1 MAVSKKPESEM
12 SQATKIHKAPEK
24 QLEQANVEKKSHHNI
39 TTSQLPNDLANATSS
54 KSDKTVADVIVSTR
68 KSVVKIQRK
77 QFKTR
82 ARGLVRRSKTGKG
95 RRRRRMPTAKSRSTA
110 PASLREEISAG
121 PSWQPKEDGAGCYCQ
136 ELKEGV
142 RQEGAVRGQFLEGK
156 VLEGEDQVEEDKV
169 NEDKVHRQMAEEHV
183 QDKGQDD
190 QVLEREVQGS
200 REAAG
205 IRCWVCR
212 LRGMAKKCKQLRG
225 NRI

>member
-1 MAVSKKPESEM
+1 MAVSKKPEM
-12 SQATKIHKAPEK
+12 TQAMKIHKAPEK
-24 QLEQANVEKKSHHNI
+24 QLEQANVQKKS
-39 TTSQLPNDLANATSS
+39 TSQPPNDLANATSS
-54 KSDKTVADVIVSTR
+54 KSDKTVADVIVSKR
-68 KSVVKIQRK
+68 KSVGKIQRK
-77 QFKTR
+77 QYKTR

-95 RRRRRMPTAKSRSTA
+95 RRRRRRRMPTVKSSITV
-110 PASLREEISAG
+110 PVGLKEEISAG

-156 VLEGEDQVEEDKV
+156 VLEGEDKVEEDKVEEDNV
-169 NEDKVHRQMAEEHV
+169 NEDKVHGHMTEEHV
-183 QDKGQDD
+183 QDKGQDG

-200 REAAG
+200 RDGAG

>member
-24 QLEQANVEKKSHHNI
+24 QLGQANVEKKS
-39 TTSQLPNDLANATSS
+39 TSQPPNDLANATSS

-95 RRRRRMPTAKSRSTA
+95 RRRRRVATAKSSSNL
-110 PASLREEISAG
+110 PVSLKEEISAG

-156 VLEGEDQVEEDKV
+156 VLEGEDQVEDDKV
-169 NEDKVHRQMAEEHV
+169 YKDKLEEDKVHRQMAEEHV

-212 LRGMAKKCKQLRG
+212 LRGMARKCKQLRG

>member
-1 MAVSKKPESEM
+1 MAVNQKPESEM

-24 QLEQANVEKKSHHNI
+24 QLEQANVEKKS
-39 TTSQLPNDLANATSS
+39 TSQPPNDLANATSS

-95 RRRRRMPTAKSRSTA
+95 RRRRRRRVATVKSSITV
-110 PASLREEISAG
+110 PVGLKEEISG

-142 RQEGAVRGQFLEGK
+142 RQEGAVRGQFLEGE
-156 VLEGEDQVEEDKV
+156 VLEGEDKV
-169 NEDKVHRQMAEEHV
+169 NEDHVEEDKVQGEMAEEHV
-183 QDKGQDD
+183 QNKGHEE

-200 REAAG
+200 RAAAG

-212 LRGMAKKCKQLRG
+212 LRGMARKCKQLRG

>member
-1 MAVSKKPESEM
+1 MGM

-24 QLEQANVEKKSHHNI
+24 QLVQANVEEKS
-39 TTSQLPNDLANATSS
+39 TSQHQNDLTNATNS

-68 KSVVKIQRK
+68 KRVVKIQRK

-95 RRRRRMPTAKSRSTA
+95 RRRRRRVATVKSSSTVQVG
-110 PASLREEISAG
+110 LKEEISES
-121 PSWQPKEDGAGCYCQ
+121 SWQPKEDGAGCYCQ

-142 RQEGAVRGQFLEGK
+142 RKEGAARGQFLEGK
-156 VLEGEDQVEEDKV
+156 VLEGEDQVEEDNV
-169 NEDKVHRQMAEEHV
+169 NEDKVQGEMAENRV
-183 QDKGQDD
+183 LDKEQDD

-200 REAAG
+200 TEAAG

-212 LRGMAKKCKQLRG
+212 LRGMARKCKQLRG